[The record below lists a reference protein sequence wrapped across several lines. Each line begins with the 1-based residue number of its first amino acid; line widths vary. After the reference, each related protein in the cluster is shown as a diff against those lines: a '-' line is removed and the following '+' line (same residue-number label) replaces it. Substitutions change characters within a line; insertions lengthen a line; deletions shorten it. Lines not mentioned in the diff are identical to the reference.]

1 MSLISKICVLFL
13 VWTVCGAAAYS
24 GSVIYWYAKGHELDP
39 MRKGFHQ
46 EFMREG
52 VKEMYACY
60 GLPDPY
66 AHEVITVERSNPKS
80 VGYKIE
86 SLVLW
91 MINGMVWPM
100 TVSAAVSGFRK
111 TYYRYKDEYDRG
123 IRVRKEP
130 S

>member
-13 VWTVCGAAAYS
+13 VWTVCGAAAYF
-24 GSVIYWYAKGHELDP
+24 GSLIYWYTKGHELDP
-39 MRKGFHQ
+39 MRKELHQ

-52 VKEMYACY
+52 IKEMYACY

-66 AHEVITVERSNPKS
+66 VHEVITVERSNPKS
-80 VGYKIE
+80 IGYKIE